1 MHIGVSFGE
10 MKLKMC
16 REEDLYVVK
25 IIVEADSD
33 QVTRARQLAT
43 PAL

>member
-1 MHIGVSFGE
+1 
-10 MKLKMC
+10 MC

-33 QVTRARQLAT
+33 QVSIVTRAQQLA
-43 PAL
+43 PLVL